1 MTHKN
6 RYNPQIHH
14 RRSIRLAGYDYTQAG
29 AYFITICTHNRQNLF
44 GEVVAGEMV
53 LNENGRI
60 VAACWLDLARHFP
73 HITLGEWV
81 VMPNHIHGIIVIVVG
96 RGEASATK
104 TVDNPDGLRA
114 DASPLQPQPNGTDS
128 GSIGAMVQNF
138 KSVASRKINKQR
150 GTPGTPVWQRNYWE
164 HIIRNEQA
172 YQRIAHY
179 IANNPAQWDADSLWS
194 SP

>member
-1 MTHKN
+1 MTNKSQ
-6 RYNPQIHH
+6 YNPQIHH

-29 AYFITICTHNRQNLF
+29 AYFITICTHDRQNLF
-44 GEVVAGEMV
+44 GEIVDGEMV
-53 LNENGRI
+53 LNEYGRI

-96 RGEASATK
+96 YRRGEASA
-104 TVDNPDGLRA
+104 A
-114 DASPLQPQPNGTDS
+114 DASPLPPNGTDP

-150 GTPGTPVWQRNYWE
+150 GTPGTQVWQRNYWE
-164 HIIRNEQA
+164 HIIRDEQA

-179 IANNPAQWDADSLWS
+179 IANNPAQWDADSLRPS
-194 SP
+194 S